1 MSLASDCMSAL
12 SADVSGIAHLLDRR
26 VVERLDAIVERHQ
39 AIFPGHVPLRAEI
52 VEHILKTDVRSV
64 VLDQTK
70 LRRKR
75 DRDGQVELQVPS
87 SRLLSFAQDTA
98 K

>member
-12 SADVSGIAHLLDRR
+12 SANVSGAAHLLDRR
-26 VVERLDAIVERHQ
+26 VVKRLDAVVESHQ
-39 AIFPGHVPLRAEI
+39 AVFSGHVPLRAEI
-52 VEHILKTDVRSV
+52 VEHILKTDVRGV

-70 LRRKR
+70 LGRKR

-98 K
+98 E

>member
-12 SADVSGIAHLLDRR
+12 SADLSGTAHLLNRR
-26 VVERLDAIVERHQ
+26 VMERLDAVVERHQ
-39 AIFPGHVPLRAEI
+39 AIFPRHVPLRAEI

-98 K
+98 